1 MKMGIR
7 WPDSARK
14 WVCFGLVFGVIVIG
28 VWPVIPLFN
37 SDTIIFGMPVLMVWS
52 VVIVILTTAVMAA
65 CNLIMKGEK
74 E

>member
-1 MKMGIR
+1 
-7 WPDSARK
+7 
-14 WVCFGLVFGVIVIG
+14 VVGVIVIG
-28 VWPVIPLFN
+28 LWPVIPLFN

-52 VVIVILTTAVMAA
+52 VVIVILTTLVMAV

>member
-14 WVCFGLVFGVIVIG
+14 WVCFGLVVGVIVIG

-37 SDTIIFGMPVLMVWS
+37 SDTIIFGIPCLLYTS
-52 VVIVILTTAVMAA
+52 DAA
-65 CNLIMKGEK
+65 DE
-74 E
+74 

>member
-1 MKMGIR
+1 M
-7 WPDSARK
+7 
-14 WVCFGLVFGVIVIG
+14 CFGLVVGVIVIG

-52 VVIVILTTAVMAA
+52 VVIVILTTLVMAA

>member
-1 MKMGIR
+1 MKKGIR
-7 WPDSARK
+7 WPNSARK
-14 WVCFGLVFGVIVIG
+14 WVCVGLVVGVIVIG

-52 VVIVILTTAVMAA
+52 VVIVFLTTAAMVA